1 MAFLLLVAAFL
12 ATLLGAPA
20 VSDAAPSVDT
30 WVLPSPPR
38 VDWNSPFFYDAK
50 RRQVSLV
57 DLEYRA
63 TSKVWS
69 LPDSGA
75 RAWALTELSPV
86 QLERGRS
93 MRSVYDAK
101 HDRLLLVSARFDPGD
116 SCCSEEN
123 RGRFLFDPW
132 ELLLSEPAQL
142 RRIEPVGPVALGR
155 QDFALALDPVR
166 NRLLI
171 FGGRDPI
178 SDSLMSE
185 VFALDLTG
193 TPRWSVLPFSGDR
206 LRRGFAQC
214 FVDSLADRLI
224 AVGGHDGV
232 NFGNHW
238 DEVWSLSLAGP
249 AAWESWA
256 LADTL
261 PDVFVSDNA
270 RSIVLDEAR
279 RRLLL
284 YAGYRVDGAPDSAGL
299 WQFDLATRTGWTEI
313 TPPGPLPRAR
323 GANCAAFDER
333 TGALYLYGGYGRDTP
348 EYSEER
354 YDLYELAGTAGAR
367 WNPIALSGATSTIGD
382 GGQAVF
388 DRSRRRAITLSPFIG
403 TSWIN
408 LGVSQD
414 WERNENTSPNPIR
427 RFYSAAVFDSVG
439 DRTILF
445 GGMFDTAEFGDVWQ
459 LTFPSG
465 RFPAWKRLFPEG
477 EPPSGRWA
485 TAAVLDPVRRR
496 MVVFGGFAGRALGE
510 TWALS
515 LAGTPRWERL
525 QPRGLPPPAR
535 FGATAVYDSRRD
547 GMIVFGGNAGSLEGG
562 VPLNDTWFLSFAD
575 GDSWIPLTP
584 RGSPPL
590 ARSFHSAVYDPL
602 RDRMLVFWGR
612 DAGGYRFDCAALELA
627 PGPTWREYIPA
638 GPGARS
644 RGGHVSFYDPD
655 LDRVVILGGAVAS
668 SPYEFLREPEWYLD
682 LAATGGVLP
691 PPTTGPAFAMLGMTP
706 NPTSVGVDVAFDLP
720 TATPVKARIYDTRG
734 RLVKDLGTRVRAA
747 GRHILH
753 WDGNGEGGYR
763 PRPGIYFARI
773 FLGDREFTG
782 KIVLTR

>member
-30 WVLPSPPR
+30 WVRPSPPR
-38 VDWNSPFFYDAK
+38 VDWDSPFFYDAK

-57 DLEYRA
+57 DLQYNR
-63 TSKVWS
+63 TSRIWS

-75 RAWALTELSPV
+75 RVWSLEELPPARVETS
-86 QLERGRS
+86 R
-93 MRSVYDAK
+93 MRWVYDAK
-101 HDRLLLVSARFDPGD
+101 QDRVLIVTVQFMGGD
-116 SCCSEEN
+116 SCC
-123 RGRFLFDPW
+123 FDEQYQFQPW
-132 ELLLSEPAQL
+132 ELLLSGPAQL
-142 RRIEPVGPVALGR
+142 RKLIPMGPVPYGR
-155 QDFALALDPVR
+155 NEFSLALDSVR
-166 NRLLI
+166 DRLLL
-171 FGGRDPI
+171 FGGEAYRGDT
-178 SDSLMSE
+178 LATE
-185 VFALDLTG
+185 LLALDLAG
-193 TPRWSVLPFSGDR
+193 TPHWSVVPVSGGALKRRFSQS
-206 LRRGFAQC
+206 L
-214 FVDSLADRLI
+214 VDSLADRLI
-224 AVGGHDGV
+224 VFGGLADYDSAHQL
-232 NFGNHW
+232 
-238 DEVWSLSLAGP
+238 EQVWSLPLKGP
-249 AAWESWA
+249 AAWESWTPT
-256 LADTL
+256 DTL
-261 PDVFVSDNA
+261 PDLYGSSNPHTILLDQA
-270 RSIVLDEAR
+270 RQRLVL
-279 RRLLL
+279 
-284 YAGYRVDGAPDSAGL
+284 YSGYRVEGAPDSAGL
-299 WQFDLATRTGWTEI
+299 WQFDLATRTGWTSI
-313 TPPGPLPRAR
+313 TPEGPLPRAH
-323 GANCAAFDER
+323 GGGGMAFDAQAGR
-333 TGALYLYGGYGRDTP
+333 LFLYGGSGNSTP
-348 EYSEER
+348 VFSQDR
-354 YDLYELAGTAGAR
+354 YDLFELTGTAGAR
-367 WNPIALSGATSTIGD
+367 WNPIMLSGSADQLGD

-388 DRSRRRAITLSPFIG
+388 DRRHRRIVALSPFG
-403 TSWIN
+403 GSSWIN
-408 LGVSQD
+408 LLSYQD
-414 WERNENTSPNPIR
+414 WEPNESVHPNPLR
-427 RFYSAAVFDSVG
+427 RTHSAAVFDSAG

-445 GGMFDTAEFGDVWQ
+445 GGLYDTEFGDVWQ
-459 LTFPSG
+459 LTYPSG
-465 RFPAWKRLFPEG
+465 RIPRWQRLFPEG
-477 EPPSGRWA
+477 ETPSGRWA
-485 TAAVLDPVRRR
+485 MATVYDPVRRR

-535 FGATAVYDSRRD
+535 FGASAVYDSRRD

-612 DAGGYRFDCAALELA
+612 DAGGFRFDCAALELA

-644 RGGHVSFYDPD
+644 RGGHVSIYDPD

-668 SPYEFLREPEWYLD
+668 SRYEEVREPEWYLD
-682 LAATGGVLP
+682 LAATGDILP
-691 PPTTGPAFAMLGMTP
+691 PPTTGPAFALLGMTP